1 MRAVAF
7 AAAAL
12 ALALSACAPAT
23 DSSQASGSS
32 RPGAAN
38 VDVDTPELRDL
49 KDDAGIAACAAGDDS
64 QVEDGLPNVTLPC
77 LGGGPDVNLAT
88 LRGPMVVN
96 LWAVWCTPCRKEL
109 PILQKF
115 QEKHGDRVPMLGI
128 DYNDTQP
135 EQALRHPPLSQCGH
149 VRGSG
154 SRHVVRVIV
163 KIVRVFVQRL
173 GNFVFRSIVNVARV
187 LVRHDYDSLPVAMY
201 QLSQRAQ
208 RSAARRSL
216 MIHQQ
221 L

>member
-1 MRAVAF
+1 MRAVAL

-23 DSSQASGSS
+23 DGSEASGSS

-38 VDVDTPELRDL
+38 VDVDTPKLRDI
-49 KDDAGIAACAAGDDS
+49 KADAGIAACAPGDAS
-64 QVEDGLPNVTLPC
+64 QVKGGLPSVTLPC

-115 QEKHGDRVPMLGI
+115 QEKHGDKVPMLGI

-135 EQALRHPPLSQCGH
+135 EQALGLAKETGVTYPLLADPQARLDYKSPFPSL
-149 VRGSG
+149 RGLPFLALVDADG
-154 SRHVVRVIV
+154 KVVHQEFVVIES
-163 KIVRVFVQRL
+163 L
-173 GNFVFRSIVNVARV
+173 GQLED
-187 LVRHDYDSLPVAMY
+187 LVEKHLGVT
-201 QLSQRAQ
+201 L
-208 RSAARRSL
+208 
-216 MIHQQ
+216 
-221 L
+221 

>member
-1 MRAVAF
+1 MRAVAL

-23 DSSQASGSS
+23 DSSEASGSS

-38 VDVDTPELRDL
+38 VDVDTPTLRHL
-49 KDDAGIAACAAGDDS
+49 KADAGIAACAPGPAS
-64 QVEDGLPNVTLPC
+64 QVKDGLPSVTLPC

-115 QEKHGDRVPMLGI
+115 QEKHGDKVAMLGV

-135 EQALRHPPLSQCGH
+135 EQALGLAKETGVTYPLLADPQARLDYKSPFPSL
-149 VRGSG
+149 RGLPFLALVDADG
-154 SRHVVRVIV
+154 KVVHQEFVVIES
-163 KIVRVFVQRL
+163 L
-173 GNFVFRSIVNVARV
+173 GQLEK
-187 LVRHDYDSLPVAMY
+187 LVEKNLGVT
-201 QLSQRAQ
+201 L
-208 RSAARRSL
+208 
-216 MIHQQ
+216 
-221 L
+221 